1 MTIGE
6 ALKQIR
12 HELYLTQEQM
22 CAGVVTRSFYAK
34 VESGRNRISA
44 DKLTEILFEH
54 DIDITYF
61 YQLLRNTYS
70 SQSKLK
76 ENDLNQKMNQAFNSG
91 KIELIELIELI
102 EQNYHKILLQSNSSI
117 LKLRAMISVAN
128 LKDELNL
135 IDPKVK
141 EKLFV
146 EFDEGANWM
155 TRPDLLRLF
164 TDTMPLWDSSDLSF
178 FIGRLLAKV
187 QKEHNIPELLQE
199 RYLRVFENYLAV
211 YYKKNNPV
219 KTIDV
224 NVQKIFDYI
233 LNLEPTVHFLLYK
246 IAAVYLQN
254 LFLGNKEEAQ
264 KIKDEM
270 KKYGY
275 QDIVKTWPK

>member
-76 ENDLNQKMNQAFNSG
+76 GNDLNQKMNQAFNSG
-91 KIELIELIELI
+91 KIELI

-224 NVQKIFDYI
+224 NVQKTFDYI

>member
-76 ENDLNQKMNQAFNSG
+76 ENDLNQKMNQAFNSR
-91 KIELIELIELI
+91 KIELI

-155 TRPDLLRLF
+155 ARPDLLRLF

-264 KIKDEM
+264 KIKNEM

>member
-91 KIELIELIELI
+91 KIELIE
-102 EQNYHKILLQSNSSI
+102 QNYHKILLQSNSSI

-164 TDTMPLWDSSDLSF
+164 TDTMPLWYSSDLSF

>member
-22 CAGVVTRSFYAK
+22 CVGVVTRSFYAK

-91 KIELIELIELI
+91 KIELI

-211 YYKKNNPV
+211 YYKKNNPI

-224 NVQKIFDYI
+224 NVQKTFDYI

-246 IAAVYLQN
+246 VAAVYLQN
-254 LFLGNKEEAQ
+254 LFLGKKEEAQ

>member
-34 VESGRNRISA
+34 VESRRNRISA

-91 KIELIELIELI
+91 KIELI

-211 YYKKNNPV
+211 YYKKNNPI

-224 NVQKIFDYI
+224 NVQKTFDYI

-246 IAAVYLQN
+246 VAAVYLQN
-254 LFLGNKEEAQ
+254 LFLGKKEEAQ

>member
-54 DIDITYF
+54 DIDITHF

-91 KIELIELIELI
+91 KIELI

-224 NVQKIFDYI
+224 NVQKTFDYI

>member
-91 KIELIELIELI
+91 KIELI

-264 KIKDEM
+264 KIKNEM

>member
-22 CAGVVTRSFYAK
+22 CADVVTRSFYAK

-91 KIELIELIELI
+91 KIELIE
-102 EQNYHKILLQSNSSI
+102 QNYHKILLQSNSNI

-219 KTIDV
+219 KTINV

>member
-91 KIELIELIELI
+91 KIELIE
-102 EQNYHKILLQSNSSI
+102 QNYHKILLQSNLSI

-264 KIKDEM
+264 KIKNEM

>member
-22 CAGVVTRSFYAK
+22 CAGVVSRSFYAK

-91 KIELIELIELI
+91 KIELIER
-102 EQNYHKILLQSNSSI
+102 NYHKILLQSNSSI

-254 LFLGNKEEAQ
+254 LFLGKKEEAQ

-270 KKYGY
+270 EKYGY

>member
-22 CAGVVTRSFYAK
+22 CADVVTRSFYAK

-91 KIELIELIELI
+91 KIELIE
-102 EQNYHKILLQSNSSI
+102 QNYHKILLQSNSNI

>member
-91 KIELIELIELI
+91 KIELIE
-102 EQNYHKILLQSNSSI
+102 QNYHKILLQSNSNI

-224 NVQKIFDYI
+224 NVQKTFDYI

-254 LFLGNKEEAQ
+254 LFLGNKKEAQ

>member
-91 KIELIELIELI
+91 KIELI

-219 KTIDV
+219 KTINV

-264 KIKDEM
+264 KIKNEM

>member
-91 KIELIELIELI
+91 KIELI

-224 NVQKIFDYI
+224 NVQKTFDYI

>member
-91 KIELIELIELI
+91 KIELI

-233 LNLEPTVHFLLYK
+233 FNLEPTVHFLLYK

-264 KIKDEM
+264 KIKNEM

-275 QDIVKTWPK
+275 QDIVKTWLK

>member
-1 MTIGE
+1 VTIGE

-91 KIELIELIELI
+91 KIELIE
-102 EQNYHKILLQSNSSI
+102 QNYHKILLQSNSSI

-164 TDTMPLWDSSDLSF
+164 TDTMPLWDLSDLSF

-211 YYKKNNPV
+211 YYKKNNPI

-224 NVQKIFDYI
+224 NVQKTFDYI

-246 IAAVYLQN
+246 VAAVYLQN
-254 LFLGNKEEAQ
+254 LFLGKKEEAQ

>member
-22 CAGVVTRSFYAK
+22 CVGVVTRSFYAK

-91 KIELIELIELI
+91 KIELIE
-102 EQNYHKILLQSNSSI
+102 QNYHKILLQSNSSI

-155 TRPDLLRLF
+155 NRPDLLRLF

-224 NVQKIFDYI
+224 NVQKTFDYI

-264 KIKDEM
+264 KIKNEM

>member
-91 KIELIELIELI
+91 KIELI

-224 NVQKIFDYI
+224 NVQKTFDYI

-254 LFLGNKEEAQ
+254 LFLGNKKEAQ

>member
-91 KIELIELIELI
+91 KIELIE
-102 EQNYHKILLQSNSSI
+102 QNYHKILLQSNSSI

-187 QKEHNIPELLQE
+187 QKERNIPELLQE

-224 NVQKIFDYI
+224 NVQKTFDYI

>member
-1 MTIGE
+1 MTISE

-91 KIELIELIELI
+91 KIELI

-224 NVQKIFDYI
+224 NVQKTFDYI

-264 KIKDEM
+264 KIKNEM

>member
-22 CAGVVTRSFYAK
+22 CAGVATRSFYAK

-91 KIELIELIELI
+91 KIELI

>member
-22 CAGVVTRSFYAK
+22 CAGAVTRSFYAK

-91 KIELIELIELI
+91 KIELI

-264 KIKDEM
+264 KIKNEM

>member
-91 KIELIELIELI
+91 KIELIE
-102 EQNYHKILLQSNSSI
+102 QNYHKILLQSNSSI

-155 TRPDLLRLF
+155 NRPDLLRLF

-199 RYLRVFENYLAV
+199 RYLRVCENYLAV

-264 KIKDEM
+264 KIKNEM

>member
-61 YQLLRNTYS
+61 YQLLCNTYS

-91 KIELIELIELI
+91 KIELI

-219 KTIDV
+219 KTINV

>member
-22 CAGVVTRSFYAK
+22 CAGVVSRSFYAK

-91 KIELIELIELI
+91 KIELI

-211 YYKKNNPV
+211 YYKKNNPI

-224 NVQKIFDYI
+224 NVQKTFDYI

-246 IAAVYLQN
+246 VAAVYLQN

>member
-91 KIELIELIELI
+91 KIELI

>member
-22 CAGVVTRSFYAK
+22 CAGVVSRSFYAK

-91 KIELIELIELI
+91 KIELI

-224 NVQKIFDYI
+224 NVQKTFDYI

>member
-22 CAGVVTRSFYAK
+22 CAGVVTRPFYAK

-91 KIELIELIELI
+91 KIELI

-264 KIKDEM
+264 KIKNEM

>member
-76 ENDLNQKMNQAFNSG
+76 ENNLNQKMNQAFNSG
-91 KIELIELIELI
+91 KIELI

>member
-91 KIELIELIELI
+91 KIELI

-211 YYKKNNPV
+211 YYKKNNPI

-224 NVQKIFDYI
+224 NVQKTFDYI

>member
-76 ENDLNQKMNQAFNSG
+76 ENDLNQKMNQTFNSG
-91 KIELIELIELI
+91 KIELI

-211 YYKKNNPV
+211 YYKKNNPI

>member
-91 KIELIELIELI
+91 KIELI

-224 NVQKIFDYI
+224 NVQKTFDYI

-254 LFLGNKEEAQ
+254 LFLGNKEEEQ
-264 KIKDEM
+264 KIKNEM

>member
-22 CAGVVTRSFYAK
+22 CADVVTRSFYAK

-44 DKLTEILFEH
+44 NKLTEILFEH

-91 KIELIELIELI
+91 KIELI

-224 NVQKIFDYI
+224 NVQKTFDYI

>member
-91 KIELIELIELI
+91 KIELI

-246 IAAVYLQN
+246 VAAVYLQN
-254 LFLGNKEEAQ
+254 LFLGKKEEAQ

>member
-22 CAGVVTRSFYAK
+22 CADVVTRSFYAK

-91 KIELIELIELI
+91 KIELI

-211 YYKKNNPV
+211 YYKKNNPI

-224 NVQKIFDYI
+224 NVQKTFDYI

-246 IAAVYLQN
+246 VAAVYLQN
-254 LFLGNKEEAQ
+254 LFLGKKEEAQ

>member
-22 CAGVVTRSFYAK
+22 CAGVVSRSFYAK

-61 YQLLRNTYS
+61 YQLLRNTYN

-91 KIELIELIELI
+91 KIELI

-224 NVQKIFDYI
+224 NVQKTFDYI

-254 LFLGNKEEAQ
+254 LFLGKKQEAQ

-270 KKYGY
+270 EKYGY

>member
-91 KIELIELIELI
+91 KIELI

-224 NVQKIFDYI
+224 NVQKTFDYI

-275 QDIVKTWPK
+275 QDIVKIWPK

>member
-91 KIELIELIELI
+91 KIELI

-224 NVQKIFDYI
+224 NVQKTFDYI

-254 LFLGNKEEAQ
+254 LFLGKKEEAQ

>member
-1 MTIGE
+1 
-6 ALKQIR
+6 
-12 HELYLTQEQM
+12 M
-22 CAGVVTRSFYAK
+22 CADVVTRSFYAK

-91 KIELIELIELI
+91 KIELI

-224 NVQKIFDYI
+224 NVQKTFDYI